1 VTAGA
6 QPRATAE
13 RAFRMVLEYDGT
25 DFHGWQRQAAERTV
39 QGELEGALA
48 TLTGGPVSV
57 IGSGRTDAGVH
68 ALAQVAGF
76 RCETRMAPDA
86 IRKALDSLTGDD
98 LAVLEVRETR
108 PGFHARFDARG
119 KTYEYRILNRERPSA
134 LERRYRWW
142 IRRPLDRTAMAAA
155 LERLRG
161 RRDFRA
167 FEGAG
172 SPRAHTVR
180 ELRRAEIR
188 EEGDGRLKVILSAD
202 GFLRYMVRNIVGTL
216 AEIGAGKMPSAA
228 VADILAYRDRSRAAA
243 TAPARGLF
251 LVRVDYD
258 EEEKSP

>member
-1 VTAGA
+1 MS
-6 QPRATAE
+6 AE
-13 RAFRMVLEYDGT
+13 RTFRMTVEYDGT

-39 QGELEGALA
+39 QGELERALA

-57 IGSGRTDAGVH
+57 AGSGRTDAGVH
-68 ALAQVAGF
+68 ALAQVASF
-76 RCETRMAPDA
+76 RCDTRLDAPT
-86 IRKALDSLTGDD
+86 IRKALDGLTGDD
-98 LAVLEVRETR
+98 LAVREVREAR

-119 KTYEYRILNRERPSA
+119 KTYEYRILNRELPSA

-142 IRRPLDRTAMAAA
+142 IRRPLDRTAMETA
-155 LERLRG
+155 LAHLTG

-180 ELRRAEIR
+180 DLRRAEIR
-188 EEGDGRLKVILSAD
+188 AEDGGRLAVILSAD

-216 AEIGAGKMPSAA
+216 AEIGIGKRPASAIPG
-228 VADILAYRDRSRAAA
+228 ILDSRDRSRAGA

-251 LVRVDYD
+251 LTQVDYD
-258 EEEKSP
+258 EEETP